1 MPSFN
6 LIARPTNIRDIFS
19 YRTFGYAFLFFILLV
34 TVDAQTQTELK
45 EFKQRAIAHMQAGRF
60 GEAIDLLNKYISTNA
75 REAEGYNLRAIC
87 YENRSQYQNA
97 VLDFRRAIAL
107 EPGTTEYRNNLNRVI
122 EVWYAQLRKKIEGHK
137 REIAIDPNNPFNYLE
152 IGKSYRWMEMWSDA
166 ELWYDE
172 YLLRDNNASPDEIIR
187 YTEILA
193 KTGSIVKGEKILR
206 EYVGRYPDDWR
217 LWSRFGYFLLWLA
230 KYNEAKTAFET
241 ALSFKPF
248 FKEAQDGLDIANREA
263 YVTQEDPRSF
273 ERVYP
278 IDRFYS
284 ILRRNPDDDDAR
296 FRLVEELIKEERV
309 EEAYQQL
316 QRLAVKHQGE
326 EKFDELWQ
334 YVTTYRDETYRTKV
348 EEFKK
353 RLEEDPTDVSAV
365 KGLALYHEYLQ
376 EYDAALAA
384 LDNYF
389 ALVPDEKDAALRY
402 QYARVNAWARYFDK
416 ALTILDDLL
425 IDYPNN
431 LDYKLFRAQIS
442 IWTSQDIEL
451 AREYLTTVL
460 EERPQNVDALIAMGS
475 LMLIDNDFEAAQSYA
490 DRARAVDP
498 NNNEVIKLEQNIQFQ
513 KLRYEEELLL
523 KILNEGR
530 EYVMDGDYES
540 AIPYYKDYLDQAEPN
555 NLILK
560 EYGDVLFGAGRLDE
574 AKAVYDQVLDDG
586 YYYEATL
593 QRAKVAY
600 ALDDTSG
607 AIRMFKTL
615 VKEEPYEF
623 EPRLYL
629 GDSYSKA
636 KLYENAREQYDTL
649 MTWDDLD
656 STEIA
661 MIDLRKSYLPVTGLA
676 AIFETFPN
684 YIGFAPQG
692 SFYSDN
698 ISFRFWTLGARMDL
712 GFTYWLSFG
721 VSYYKTQMNAN
732 AASLDEDIVSTYNF
746 TGDKT
751 YTTFKGHLTLRF
763 IDNVTIGASFGQA
776 NVGGFEN
783 RDESEAYINFE
794 KKDTVKLSF
803 QYTNSDA
810 ALILYSPY
818 LIDNRLFTTYYRIGG
833 YLNHRNGFHFSGYFS
848 YLTVTDGNEGN
859 DLQLR
864 IGRRFLPEVIAGYEY
879 FYSNYKYDADYY
891 YSPNNFESHSLFIDS
906 YLEKKK
912 NLEVKLGGRIGF
924 VPASNF
930 LLLSGY
936 LDIAYKLTDRLSIQ
950 GRLGASSTS
959 RDNSSYKSIQGQLSA
974 YWTIY

>member
-1 MPSFN
+1 MARRINIKLKFAYRIIGLV
-6 LIARPTNIRDIFS
+6 LIIITLSISLN
-19 YRTFGYAFLFFILLV
+19 
-34 TVDAQTQTELK
+34 AQTASELK
-45 EFKQRAIAHMQAGRF
+45 EFKQRAIGHMQAGRF
-60 GEAIDLLNKYISTNA
+60 GEAIDLLDKYIAANA

-107 EPGTTEYRNNLNRVI
+107 EPGTQEYRNNLSRVI
-122 EVWYAQLRKKIEGHK
+122 EVWYAQLRKKIEGHQ

-152 IGKSYRWMEMWSDA
+152 IGKSYRWMEMWPEA

-172 YLLRDNNASPDEIIR
+172 YLLRDPNASPDEIIR

-230 KYNEAKTAFET
+230 KYNEARTAFET

-248 FKEAQDGLDIANREA
+248 FKEAQDGLDIARSEA

-284 ILRRNPDDDDAR
+284 ILRRNPDDDDTR
-296 FRLVEELIKEERV
+296 FQLVEALIQEERI

-316 QRLAVKHQGE
+316 QRLAVRHQGE
-326 EKFDELWQ
+326 EKFDELWN
-334 YVTTYRDETYRTKV
+334 YVVTYRDETYRTKV
-348 EEFKK
+348 EEFQA
-353 RLEEDPTDVSAV
+353 RLEQDPQNLQAI
-365 KGLALYHEYLQ
+365 KGLAQYHEYLQ
-376 EYDAALAA
+376 EYDQALQV

-389 ALVPDEKDAALRY
+389 SLVPDEKDAALRY
-402 QYARVNAWARYFDK
+402 QYARVNAWARYFDR
-416 ALTILDDLL
+416 AIDLMDDLL

-431 LDYKLFRAQIS
+431 LDYQLFRAQLS
-442 IWTSQDIEL
+442 IWTNQDIEL
-451 AREYLTTVL
+451 AREYLTNVL
-460 EERPQNVDALIAMGS
+460 DDRPENVDALIAMGS
-475 LMLIDNDFEAAQSYA
+475 LMLIDNDFEGAQSYA
-490 DRARAVDP
+490 DQAKAIDP
-498 NNNEVIKLEQNIQFQ
+498 NNSEVVKLESNIDFQ
-513 KLRYEEELLL
+513 KLRYEEEQLL
-523 KILNEGR
+523 KILNQGR
-530 EYVMDGDYES
+530 ELVMEGEYQM
-540 AIPYYKDYLDQAEPN
+540 ALPYYEDYLNQAEPN
-555 NLILK
+555 NLIKK
-560 EYGDVLFGAGRLDE
+560 EYGDVLFGADRLED
-574 AKAVYDQVLDDG
+574 AKNVYDEVLLDG
-586 YYYEATL
+586 YFYDAEL

-600 ALDDTSG
+600 ALNDTTG
-607 AIRMFKTL
+607 AISYFKKL
-615 VKEEPYEF
+615 KKEEPYEF

-629 GDSYSKA
+629 GDSYAKA
-636 KLYENAREQYDTL
+636 QLYDMAREEYDSL
-649 MTWDDLD
+649 LTWEDLD
-656 STEIA
+656 STEIE
-661 MIDLRKSYLPVTGLA
+661 MIDLRKGYLPVTGLA

-684 YIGFAPQG
+684 YIGLAPQG

-698 ISFRFWTLGARMDL
+698 LSFRFWQLGARMEL
-712 GFTYWLSFG
+712 GFTYWLTFG
-721 VSYYKTQMNAN
+721 VSYFKTQMNAN
-732 AASLDEDIVSTYNF
+732 ASSLNEDVVSTYNF

-751 YTTFKGHLTLRF
+751 FTSFKGHMYLRF
-763 IDNVTIGASFGQA
+763 IPDVVIGASFGQA
-776 NVGGFEN
+776 NVNGFET
-783 RDESEAYINFE
+783 RDESEAFINYE
-794 KKDTVKLSF
+794 RKDTVQLNF
-803 QYTNSDA
+803 QYMNTDA

-833 YLNHRNGFHFSGYFS
+833 YLNHKNGFHFSGYFS

-879 FYSNYKYDADYY
+879 FYSNYKYNADFY
-891 YSPNNFESHSLFIDS
+891 YSPNNFESHSLFLDS

-912 NLEVKLGGRIGF
+912 HLEIKLGGRIGF

-930 LLLSGY
+930 LLLSAY
-936 LDIAYKLTDRLSIQ
+936 LDMNLKVSQRLNIQ
-950 GRLGASSTS
+950 GRLNLGSTS
-959 RDNSSYKSIQGQLSA
+959 RDNASYKYIQGQLSA